1 MSTCSVSIAA
11 GCTVLGID
19 AAWTAHQPSGVA
31 LVQQQVNGWC
41 CLALAPS
48 YSSFQALAD
57 GMPVDWTA
65 KAMGHA
71 PEVAALLAASE
82 RLAGRPVDLLA
93 IDMPLSTLEIDGR
106 RVADQQVSQEYGS
119 CGCAVHT
126 PTRERPGAMADRV
139 RCELDSMG
147 YPLLTSA
154 AHPGAPGVLE
164 VYPHVAL
171 LTLLGADYR
180 LPYKVSRS
188 SKYWPGETLQRRIE
202 ALLATYHRIRTVLQ
216 EHIADVSLPLPEPG
230 AVTTLAS
237 LKVLEDSL
245 DALVCAWMAMEHL
258 QGRSRALGDHS
269 AAIWCPSAT
278 RA

>member
-1 MSTCSVSIAA
+1 MSTCSASMAA

-31 LVQQQVNGWC
+31 LVQHQANGWR
-41 CLALAPS
+41 CLTLTPS

-57 GMPVDWTA
+57 GIPVDWTA
-65 KAMGHA
+65 KATGSA

-93 IDMPLSTLEIDGR
+93 VDMPLSTLEIAGR

-119 CGCAVHT
+119 CGCAVHS

-139 RCELDSMG
+139 RSELDSMG

-154 AHPGAPGVLE
+154 ATPGAPGVLE

-171 LTLLGADYR
+171 LSLLRADYR

-188 SKYWPGETLQRRIE
+188 SKYWPGATLQRRIE
-202 ALLATYHRIRTVLQ
+202 ELLATFARIRTALQ
-216 EHIADVSLPLPEPG
+216 EHITDVSLPLPHPG
-230 AVTTLAS
+230 AVPTLAS
-237 LKVLEDSL
+237 LKVLGDSL

-269 AAIWCPSAT
+269 AAIWCPAASKA
-278 RA
+278 